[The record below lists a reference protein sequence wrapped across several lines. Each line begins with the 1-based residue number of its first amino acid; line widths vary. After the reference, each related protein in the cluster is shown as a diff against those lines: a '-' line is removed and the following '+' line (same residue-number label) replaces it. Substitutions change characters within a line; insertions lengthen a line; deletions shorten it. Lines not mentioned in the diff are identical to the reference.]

1 MCASPL
7 YLAQHGVPAQLADL
21 GWALDGKAF
30 SCVPNGIWRS
40 TSRADGRPSC
50 CASTR
55 TAFCR
60 SPSADLFMY
69 YSNRRN
75 QSARAH
81 SFIDF
86 LIGCFADAR

>member
-1 MCASPL
+1 VRSEWD
-7 YLAQHGVPAQLADL
+7 LAKYVE
-21 GWALDGKAF
+21 
-30 SCVPNGIWRS
+30 S
-40 TSRADGRPSC
+40 GRPSVVLRG
-50 CASTR
+50 TR

-86 LIGCFADAR
+86 LIGCFSDAR